1 MIEFYT
7 IQKKI
12 HGGKTV
18 PVEMFK
24 FHTGNFR
31 IVNSIPKEEIL
42 EGEVDEATK
51 KNFSKEYDLFKNGVP
66 QSTEPL
72 IVVPIE
78 EIAPEI
84 KEDIAPEIT
93 RASFFDEENDEE
105 KEQEIFIKGK

>member
-18 PVEMFK
+18 SVEMFK

-51 KNFSKEYDLFKNGVP
+51 KNYSKEYDLFKNGVP
-66 QSTEPL
+66 KSEEPL
-72 IVVPIE
+72 IIEPI
-78 EIAPEI
+78 
-84 KEDIAPEIT
+84 EDIAPEIT